1 MKAQVFRGVDRLSY
15 EDIPI
20 PDIAPDEVLVKVELA
35 GLSQS
40 DVRKLRYA
48 YYEPPRIFGEQI
60 VGTIAQVGDRVTAY
74 YPEQRVV
81 VIPHIPCLHCTYCLN
96 DKFSLCKTYENIK
109 TTAGF
114 IPSGGGFAE
123 YIKVPGHIVENG
135 GLIPIPGHV
144 SWSSATFVYAVN
156 CCLKAIKKAQVS
168 AGQKVLVVGAGPSG
182 LILIM
187 LVQYCGA
194 RAVATDLLP
203 DRLEKAL
210 AVGAEAVFA
219 GNDDDL
225 HTKVN
230 AWSGRLGVDL
240 TLIAAPGEQAFAQGL
255 DCTRPGGKILFS
267 SELPNIGIS
276 INTNILQ
283 RREVDLMGSHGADY
297 KLQAMATDF
306 VFNQRIHVEQLVSDI
321 YPLDKLPEA
330 IDRLTNPIPGT
341 LKVLIAPG

>member
-15 EDIPI
+15 EEIPI
-20 PDIAPDEVLVKVELA
+20 PDIEPDEVLVKVELA

-40 DVRKLRYA
+40 DIRKLRYA

-60 VGTIAQVGDRVTAY
+60 VGTIVRVGDTVTAY
-74 YPEQRVV
+74 YPGQRVV
-81 VIPHIPCLHCTYCLN
+81 VIPHIPCLRCTYCLH

-114 IPSGGGFAE
+114 IPSGGGFAQ
-123 YIKVPGHIVENG
+123 YIKVPGHIAQNG
-135 GLIPIPGHV
+135 GLIPIPSQV

-156 CCLKAIKKAQVS
+156 CSLKAIRKAKLF

-187 LVQYCGA
+187 LVKYWGA

-219 GNDDDL
+219 ANDDDL
-225 HTKVN
+225 HTKIN
-230 AWSGRLGVDL
+230 SWSGRLGVDL
-240 TLIAAPGEQAFAQGL
+240 TLIAAPGEQAFSQGL

-297 KLQAMATDF
+297 KLQEMACDF
-306 VFNQRIHVEQLVSDI
+306 VFNQRIQVEQLVSHI
-321 YPLDKLPEA
+321 YPLEQLSEA
-330 IDRLTNPIPGT
+330 IERLTNFTPGT
-341 LKVLIAPG
+341 FKVLIAP